1 MRNLNWY
8 LIIFHKIII
17 FERAGR
23 DVQYVLIEL
32 CFYLISWILMSSCFW
47 EKKIRL
53 DSQRQT
59 FLIFIWIFFFLKM
72 ACYHAILAICWR
84 YPHFEMGLCLW
95 TEEILAKYQN
105 ILISVLL
112 SESSDES
119 PFFISIVFKKKK
131 KHCEIIWWCEW
142 QIFIGLWDDIF
153 NGKFPFGRHISQRQI
168 SNIHH

>member
-1 MRNLNWY
+1 MFLFD
-8 LIIFHKIII
+8 LLDLDEFM
-17 FERAGR
+17 FLG
-23 DVQYVLIEL
+23 
-32 CFYLISWILMSSCFW
+32 
-47 EKKIRL
+47 EKNSIRL
-53 DSQRQT
+53 TKANFSY
-59 FLIFIWIFFFLKM
+59 FHLNFFFLKM

>member
-1 MRNLNWY
+1 M
-8 LIIFHKIII
+8 
-17 FERAGR
+17 
-23 DVQYVLIEL
+23 QYVLIEL

-131 KHCEIIWWCEW
+131 KPLRNNMMMRMTNIYRTVRWHLQWKVPIWKTYKPEANFKYSPLVMGWILDST
-142 QIFIGLWDDIF
+142 Q
-153 NGKFPFGRHISQRQI
+153 KKT
-168 SNIHH
+168 

>member
-1 MRNLNWY
+1 MLEIIIRFHNIKSDMRNLNWY

-59 FLIFIWIFFFLKM
+59 FLIFIWIFFFEDGVLSCNSGDLLKISSFWNGVVSM
-72 ACYHAILAICWR
+72 NWR
-84 YPHFEMGLCLW
+84 NTCKIPKYSNFCLTIRVKRW
-95 TEEILAKYQN
+95 
-105 ILISVLL
+105 V
-112 SESSDES
+112 
-119 PFFISIVFKKKK
+119 SIFYF
-131 KHCEIIWWCEW
+131 HC
-142 QIFIGLWDDIF
+142 F
-153 NGKFPFGRHISQRQI
+153 
-168 SNIHH
+168 